1 MEDSSEKEPKA
12 IRQARASLI
21 NGDVFYKV
29 SNRSRFSSKQKL
41 NQRYLWV
48 SNDLMSIKWCNGNQK
63 KEGKAKLKKSI
74 KVSEMVNAVVHNNEP
89 THFEISICSY
99 FLIIAFGRSG
109 KKFMF
114 NIYVL

>member
-1 MEDSSEKEPKA
+1 MYTIYSAIDRIFIYNYNLFNQRDMEDSSEKEPKA

-63 KEGKAKLKKSI
+63 KRRKG
-74 KVSEMVNAVVHNNEP
+74 
-89 THFEISICSY
+89 
-99 FLIIAFGRSG
+99 
-109 KKFMF
+109 
-114 NIYVL
+114 

>member
-89 THFEISICSY
+89 THFEIVTED
-99 FLIIAFGRSG
+99 FNLFFAFYMSNTLQ
-109 KKFMF
+109 F
-114 NIYVL
+114 V